1 MTHIKTYNTLTKRYE
16 SNSKAYTTNELFS
29 NIQMLE
35 ETIKTATGQLS
46 VLKQKLMALVL
57 YSK

>member
-1 MTHIKTYNTLTKRYE
+1 MTHIKTYNALTKRYE
-16 SNSKAYTTNELFS
+16 SNSKVPTINELFS
-29 NIQMLE
+29 DIQMLE

>member
-1 MTHIKTYNTLTKRYE
+1 MTHIRTYNTTTKQYE
-16 SNSKAYTTNELFS
+16 SNSKAPTSHELFS
-29 NIQMLE
+29 DIQILE

-46 VLKQKLMALVL
+46 MLKQKLMALVL

>member
-1 MTHIKTYNTLTKRYE
+1 MTHIKTYNALTKRYE
-16 SNSKAYTTNELFS
+16 SNSKVPTTNELFS
-29 NIQMLE
+29 DIQMLE